1 MKIDYNKISN
11 VEIEDVLMYD
21 YPDFCDAF
29 ISSADYGD
37 EPMSEEMI
45 DYLNDNDDGFI
56 NETIFENQLY
66 L

>member
-45 DYLNDNDDGFI
+45 DYLNDNDNGFI

>member
-29 ISSADYGD
+29 ISYADYGD

>member
-1 MKIDYNKISN
+1 MNIDYSKISN

-21 YPDFCDAF
+21 YPDFCDAV
-29 ISSADYGD
+29 ISYADYGD

-45 DYLNDNDDGFI
+45 DYLNDNDNGFI
-56 NETIFENQLY
+56 NETIFDNQLY

>member
-29 ISSADYGD
+29 ISYADYGD

-45 DYLNDNDDGFI
+45 DYLNNNDNGFI

>member
-29 ISSADYGD
+29 ISYADYGD

-45 DYLNDNDDGFI
+45 DYLNDNDNGFI